1 MSKVAH
7 VIGNGPRATL
17 YKPARGIKI
26 TCNLPPFEVENVY
39 TTCMVDFKMMLSL
52 AKGEIEVPGEWILGF
67 RPKHFMQKHPAIYMK
82 RAAQIKEFFTDK
94 QKSFLFKNNSV
105 DSLVKTFNKFK
116 KTKKNQLDN
125 IIKQNYTNSKKYS
138 EKYHGIKLIKLLN
151 EKE

>member
-1 MSKVAH
+1 MIVLGEGERKKELKEVCNKLNLNDKVMFLGH
-7 VIGNGPRATL
+7 VNNNYEFIKNSVCVLVTSLWEDPGFVMIEAAALKKPVIVSNCPNGP
-17 YKPARGIKI
+17 
-26 TCNLPPFEVENVY
+26 
-39 TTCMVDFKMMLSL
+39 
-52 AKGEIEVPGEWILGF
+52 
-67 RPKHFMQKHPAIYMK
+67 
-82 RAAQIKEFFTDK
+82 KEFFTDK